1 MSNATPAGATVVV
14 MPPART
20 DGPLSIGQLAGPY
33 LAADIAARS
42 ARVRGERVVTTAG
55 VDVHRDSV
63 RARAEHEGLD
73 ATKLVA
79 AFRDEFV
86 DTLDAARI
94 RYDVF
99 LDPLSAEY
107 QRGVTTLAANLTEA
121 GRIPLRKRTM
131 LACADCGARAAVE
144 RCARCGGEPRSL
156 NVAVPILSI
165 EDYRQELTEIWL
177 RATLPD
183 RARQV
188 LTHHLERRLP
198 DVPIA
203 YPADWGLEGTG
214 PHEGLRLDAYAE
226 IGLST
231 VYGVAQSLRP
241 GSVGLDETAQAWSEA
256 GSLWHFNE
264 FDDCFYFTLLW
275 PALYLACGISPDTLT
290 GAHVTG
296 PCPPATPIRATDFL
310 HNENIDTARLY
321 LAWTHP
327 APITWPTYRAFES
340 HVDPRL
346 EGTTKLP
353 ALLTEPDLK
362 QATTALEP
370 HTLHPPTV
378 TRAFLTNPHVSE
390 LRSILTGR

>member
-55 VDVHRDSV
+55 VDVHQDSV
-63 RARAEHEGLD
+63 RARAEQEGVK
-73 ATKLVA
+73 AEKLAA

-99 LDPLSAEY
+99 LDPLSPEY

-121 GRIPLRKRTM
+121 GRIPLRKRTL
-131 LACADCGARAAVE
+131 LACADCGARAPVE
-144 RCARCGGEPRSL
+144 ECARCGGQPRPL
-156 NVAVPILSI
+156 QVAVPILSI

-183 RARQV
+183 RARRI
-188 LTHHLERRLP
+188 LTYHLERRLP

-203 YPADWGLEGTG
+203 YPANWGLEGTG
-214 PHEGLRLDAYAE
+214 PHAGLRLDGYAE

-231 VYGVAQSLRP
+231 VYGVAQSLQP
-241 GSVGLDETAQAWSEA
+241 GSVGLDETAHAWSEA
-256 GSLWHFNE
+256 GSLWHFN
-264 FDDCFYFTLLW
+264 DLGQCFYFTLLW
-275 PALYLACGISPDTLT
+275 PAIYLACGLSPDTIA
-290 GAHVTG
+290 GAHVTD
-296 PCPPATPIRATDFL
+296 PCLQDVPIWATDFI
-310 HNENIDTARLY
+310 HHENVDLARLY

-327 APITWPTYRAFES
+327 AAITWPTYRAFES
-340 HVDPRL
+340 HVDPHL
-346 EGTTKLP
+346 EGTP
-353 ALLTEPDLK
+353 PLLAEADLH
-362 QATTALEP
+362 QASTALHP
-370 HTLHPPTV
+370 QTLHPPTAA
-378 TRAFLTNPHVSE
+378 RALLANPHAHP
-390 LRSILTGR
+390 LRTILTGR